1 MLSLGYVLSLIG
13 KLAQGRNEMG
23 VRRKRKVRG
32 DASYIRTLS
41 SDGRKY
47 IDPDA
52 FIESAKVQDRL
63 ERLRKSFDSNGHG
76 AKPD

>member
-1 MLSLGYVLSLIG
+1 VLSLGYVLSLIG

-63 ERLRKSFDSNGHG
+63 ERLRKSFDANGHE
-76 AKPD
+76 AEPR

>member
-13 KLAQGRNEMG
+13 KLAKGRNEMG
-23 VRRKRKVRG
+23 VRRKKKVRG
-32 DASYIRTLS
+32 DASYVRTLS

-52 FIESAKVQDRL
+52 FIESARVQDRL
-63 ERLRKSFDSNGHG
+63 ERLRKSFESNGHE
-76 AKPD
+76 AKSR